1 MLTIAFPAE
10 EGAAGLR
17 PVGTGANDGFVVVDA
32 ELIGIVEDG
41 GHVGTVAAEVE
52 GGGFFCHRLEW

>member
-17 PVGTGANDGFVVVDA
+17 PVGTGAEDWLALDA
-32 ELIGIVEDG
+32 EEMVRGEDG
-41 GHVGTVAAEVE
+41 GDVGAVAAAVDSD
-52 GGGFFCHRLEW
+52 GMLL

>member
-17 PVGTGANDGFVVVDA
+17 PVGTGAENGLALDA
-32 ELIGIVEDG
+32 EEMVRGEDWRD
-41 GHVGTVAAEVE
+41 VGAVAAAVE
-52 GGGFFCHRLEW
+52 GDGMIL

>member
-17 PVGTGANDGFVVVDA
+17 PVGTGAKGWHALDA
-32 ELIGIVEDG
+32 EQMAGREDWS
-41 GHVGTVAAEVE
+41 HVCAVAAAVE
-52 GGGFFCHRLEW
+52 SDGMLL

>member
-17 PVGTGANDGFVVVDA
+17 PVGTGAEDWIAIDA
-32 ELIGIVEDG
+32 EEMVRGEDG
-41 GHVGTVAAEVE
+41 CDVGAVAAAVE
-52 GGGFFCHRLEW
+52 SDVRFIFHRLKR